1 MTVMLKVLGWTL
13 RASAAICIV
22 YIIVNVASG
31 SSHYTTMA
39 QIAGSVAYHAVFA
52 LSGAQLVGCARRR
65 DARRMEA
72 VSAA

>member
-1 MTVMLKVLGWTL
+1 MTVSLKVLGWTL

-22 YIIVNVASG
+22 YIIVNVAAG
-31 SSHYTTMA
+31 SSQYATMA
-39 QIAGSVAYHAVFA
+39 QIAGSVGFHAAFA

-65 DARRMEA
+65 DARRLEA